1 MLLKE
6 TLMHIGILNN
16 LDRMKD
22 IDYFLYEEDKYNEV
36 HRNDFGVFDEE
47 MKEFVFGQDDPLSFL
62 IERPF
67 HGIYEKAIDYIKENT
82 KGFCLSEAEM
92 TMLGVFYARW
102 SAPFRD
108 DYYSLPIPELALN
121 MFEVLNSLVAKAPAT
136 ENEVLYRFCVD
147 EDRNDMKI
155 GDTIVFPYNLTCT
168 ADKWDRK
175 DNNIYV
181 IHTLP
186 KEETN
191 AHDLY
196 RMYSHGCE
204 KQVNFLRGT
213 KFLVVNKGII
223 DETAYLI
230 FVMNEIK

>member
-1 MLLKE
+1 
-6 TLMHIGILNN
+6 
-16 LDRMKD
+16 MKD
-22 IDYFLYEEDKYNEV
+22 VKYFLNEEEKYNEV
-36 HRNDFGVFDEE
+36 HRHDFGVYNEE
-47 MKEFVFGQDDPLSFL
+47 LEEFVFGEDNPLSFL
-62 IERPF
+62 KERPF
-67 HGIYEKAIDYIKENT
+67 NGIYEKAIDYIKENT
-82 KGFCLSEAEM
+82 IGFCLTEAEM

-121 MFEVLNSLVAKAPAT
+121 MFEVLNSLVAKAPVT
-136 ENEVLYRFCVD
+136 ENEVLYRYCVD
-147 EDRNDMKI
+147 EDRNEMEI
-155 GDTIVFPYNLTCT
+155 GDTIVFPHNLTCT

-181 IHTLP
+181 IHTLS
-186 KEETN
+186 KEDTN

-196 RMYSHGCE
+196 RMYGHGRE

-213 KFLVVNKGII
+213 KFLVVDKEII
-223 DETAYLI
+223 DETEYHI

>member
-1 MLLKE
+1 
-6 TLMHIGILNN
+6 
-16 LDRMKD
+16 MKD
-22 IDYFLYEEDKYNEV
+22 VKYFLNEEDKYNEIQ
-36 HRNDFGVFDEE
+36 RNDFGVFD
-47 MKEFVFGQDDPLSFL
+47 KALNEFVFGEDNPLSFL
-62 IERPF
+62 KERPF
-67 HGIYEKAIDYIKENT
+67 HGVYEKAVDYIKENT

-108 DYYSLPIPELALN
+108 DYYSPPLPELALN
-121 MFEVLNSLVAKAPAT
+121 MFEVLNSLVAKAPVT
-136 ENEVLYRFCVD
+136 ENEILYRFCVN
-147 EDRNDMKI
+147 EDRKDMEI
-155 GDTIVFPYNLTCT
+155 GDIISFSYNLTCT
-168 ADKWDRK
+168 ADRWERN

-186 KEETN
+186 KKDTN

-196 RMYSHGCE
+196 RMYSHGRE

-213 KFLVVNKGII
+213 KFLVVDKEII
-223 DETAYLI
+223 DETEYHI